1 MADGP
6 LFDVLPEVFQVA
18 TRTSPALAA
27 LLVAADDMQRPIR
40 DLLDSVDLVIDPF
53 RAPPALVPYLST
65 WVDLD
70 WLTLAGTDASAP
82 PGDGIPLHRQRDLIA
97 ISAELSAR
105 RGTAAGIATFLRIAT
120 GIDGWAIRSAPDD
133 YRLIVVAPHEAES
146 QIDMVRRIVAGI
158 KPAHLTHD
166 VQLAEP
172 SAEVAPPEMTVTVE
186 SGETIEP
193 TETIAPAS
201 HDGEAVA

>member
-1 MADGP
+1 MADEP

-40 DLLDSVDLVIDPF
+40 NLLDSVEHVIDPLCT
-53 RAPPALVPYLST
+53 PQALVPYLST

-82 PGDGIPLHRQRDLIA
+82 PGDGIALHRQRDLIA

-120 GIDGWAIRSAPDD
+120 GIDGWAIRSDPDD
-133 YRLIVVAPHEAES
+133 CRLIVVAPPEAKS
-146 QIDMVRRIVAGI
+146 QLDVVRRIVAGI
-158 KPAHLTHD
+158 KPAHLTDDIH
-166 VQLAEP
+166 LAEP
-172 SAEVAPPEMTVTVE
+172 LAEASPPQPAAPGAAVVA
-186 SGETIEP
+186 
-193 TETIAPAS
+193 
-201 HDGEAVA
+201 